1 MSGSI
6 PQDFIDEVVART
18 DLVALIDRRVP
29 LKKAGKDHTARCPFH
44 DEKSPSFTV
53 SADKQFY
60 HCFGCGAHGNAI
72 GFLMAFERLEFR
84 DAVAELASQ
93 AGLEL
98 PAGGEGPV
106 PRHKELLDVLE
117 AAARFYRQQ
126 LGEHPKAIDYLK
138 QRGLGSAV
146 AATFGLGY
154 APAGWDSLLQHLGRT
169 PEHRPLLLETGLLVA
184 REGSGNGLYDRF
196 RDRIIFPI
204 RDSRGRVIGFGGR
217 ILDQG
222 QPKYLNSPETPL
234 FHKGRELYGLYE
246 ARQAQRELPWILVVE
261 GYMDVLMLAEHG
273 IANAVATLGTATTP
287 DHLRRLFR
295 HTARVVFC
303 FDGDRAGRD
312 AAARALQ
319 TSLPEMHDGREVAFL
334 FLPEGED
341 PDSLVRREGRDAFLT
356 RVGQAQPLSDFL
368 LQRLRDQVDLH
379 TLEGRARLLERARP
393 ALRAI
398 PQGAFRVLLE
408 QTLARLAGMEHADL
422 VRMEGGKAPSSPPRP
437 RPTVVHPTPV
447 QRLMGL
453 ILAYPAATQWID
465 PSLLP
470 LLKAGDTEAQWLLA
484 LIELARASPHLSGGG
499 LLEGFREHP
508 AEPLFGQLLI
518 WQPDRAEEGMAREC
532 RDICRHLLQQQ
543 ARGQIDILLEK
554 AAVQGLDAA
563 EKEQLRSLL
572 SRREG

>member
-84 DAVAELASQ
+84 DAVAELAGLV
-93 AGLEL
+93 GLEL

-126 LGEHPKAIDYLK
+126 LGKHPKAVDYLK
-138 QRGLGSAV
+138 QRGLGSAI

-154 APAGWDSLLQHLGRT
+154 APAGWDSLLQQLGRT
-169 PEHRPLLLETGLLVA
+169 PEHRSLLLETGLLVA
-184 REGSGNGLYDRF
+184 REGDGNGLYDRF

-295 HTARVVFC
+295 HTARIVFC

-319 TSLPEMHDGREVAFL
+319 TSLPEMHDGREVAFCSCRRVRIRIPWCAGKAGTH
-334 FLPEGED
+334 FWCA
-341 PDSLVRREGRDAFLT
+341 SVRRSPCPISCFSVCGIRSIYIPWKDARDCW
-356 RVGQAQPLSDFL
+356 S
-368 LQRLRDQVDLH
+368 
-379 TLEGRARLLERARP
+379 
-393 ALRAI
+393 
-398 PQGAFRVLLE
+398 
-408 QTLARLAGMEHADL
+408 
-422 VRMEGGKAPSSPPRP
+422 APGPP
-437 RPTVVHPTPV
+437 
-447 QRLMGL
+447 
-453 ILAYPAATQWID
+453 
-465 PSLLP
+465 
-470 LLKAGDTEAQWLLA
+470 
-484 LIELARASPHLSGGG
+484 
-499 LLEGFREHP
+499 
-508 AEPLFGQLLI
+508 
-518 WQPDRAEEGMAREC
+518 
-532 RDICRHLLQQQ
+532 
-543 ARGQIDILLEK
+543 
-554 AAVQGLDAA
+554 
-563 EKEQLRSLL
+563 
-572 SRREG
+572 